1 MQTKMAKKKKNTH
14 AHENMRNSFLCFFLG
29 GEGMVGLEN
38 E

>member
-1 MQTKMAKKKKNTH
+1 MAKKKKNTQ
-14 AHENMRNSFLCFFLG
+14 AHENMWNSFLCVFFLG